1 MTGNSCTTQR
11 PHRKALHERVH
22 FIHTLEVLSAFAVD
36 FQWYLSCTHAVK
48 IVMKANA
55 TRT

>member
-22 FIHTLEVLSAFAVD
+22 FIHTLKVLSAFAVD

-48 IVMKANA
+48 IVRL
-55 TRT
+55 TE